1 MPSINEAIKTPLF
14 KSNRHK
20 AVVNVMYTANIINN
34 YLDNTFK
41 PFDISKQQYNVLRI
55 LRGKYPNATTCGY
68 LKDVMLE
75 RNPDITRLCD
85 RLISKEFLERNNNPS
100 NKRSMQIKITQKG
113 LDLLEQME
121 PIIDIQAAS
130 ATLTEEE
137 AETLSILLDKLR
149 G

>member
-1 MPSINEAIKTPLF
+1 MPSINEAIKTPQF

-20 AVVNVMYTANIINN
+20 AVVNIMYTANVINN
-34 YLDNTFK
+34 YLDSTFK
-41 PFDISKQQYNVLRI
+41 PFDVSKQQYNVLRI
-55 LRGKYPNATTCGY
+55 LRGKYPSATTCGY

-75 RNPDITRLCD
+75 RNPDITRLCN
-85 RLISKEFLERNNNPS
+85 RLIAKELLARNNNPS

-113 LDLLEQME
+113 LDLLEKMD

-137 AETLSILLDKLR
+137 AETLSILLDKVR